1 MQNWLKT
8 AKSICY
14 LRETDDF
21 SGQKA
26 VLSEIFGLNLFLHNK
41 TFTQTPNG
49 VRPKPTF
56 RKGAESGFCLWREL
70 RSLNQKIAHAGED
83 LDFYSELVGEV
94 GLEPTRLLVI

>member
-41 TFTQTPNG
+41 TLTQTQTAKAQNPLFERG
-49 VRPKPTF
+49 
-56 RKGAESGFCLWREL
+56 RKVGFAYGG
-70 RSLNQKIAHAGED
+70 N
-83 LDFYSELVGEV
+83 
-94 GLEPTRLLVI
+94 